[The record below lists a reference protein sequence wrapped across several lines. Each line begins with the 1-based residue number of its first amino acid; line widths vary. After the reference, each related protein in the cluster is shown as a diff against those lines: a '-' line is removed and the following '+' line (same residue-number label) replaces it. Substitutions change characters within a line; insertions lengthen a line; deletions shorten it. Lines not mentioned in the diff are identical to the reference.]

1 MKLKKVLMYG
11 DFYRQAS
18 GFAKEFRTLI
28 KYFPKDIEVRQVGLD
43 YNGLQKPDIFVYPTA
58 IKGVRNYW
66 SAEILDYAI
75 EDFQPDIVLSIQDY
89 FVLPALIQVLSK
101 PRKWKMKWVNWG
113 VIDGAPLN
121 NYHAVCSSWAH
132 LNLVHSK
139 FGQYA
144 LEDQFESVYK
154 DKGDVRTLYPP
165 IDLEI
170 YKPLEKAN
178 LRKKYRTE
186 GRFVV
191 SFIGKNQFRKNIPVL
206 MEAVKKAS
214 KRITNIQLLVHT
226 LPVKR
231 ADGTEEGY
239 DLTGLVKNMDLREYI
254 SALRT
259 SGPVTDEIMN
269 EIFNSVD
276 INCLPSMGE
285 GFGLPIAENMAVGIP
300 NIATNCSSITELLAN
315 DRGYLVNPSAWIWAG
330 GITKH
335 AILNSDDLANGIIK
349 VWENP
354 ILRDKIKR
362 NGLEFVKKLEAKKI
376 TKKLIDLFQEV
387 LDKDMEPLAKQ
398 K

>member
-1 MKLKKVLMYG
+1 MKLKKVLFYG
-11 DFYRQAS
+11 DFYKQSS

-43 YNGLQKPDIFVYPTA
+43 YNGLQKTDIFVYPTA
-58 IKGVRNYW
+58 IKGTINYW
-66 SAEILDYAI
+66 GAEVLEYAI
-75 EDFQPDIVLSIQDY
+75 EDFQPDIVLTIQDY
-89 FVLPALIQVLSK
+89 YVLPALIAVLSK
-101 PRKWKMKWVNWG
+101 PRKWKMKWVNFG
-113 VIDGAPLN
+113 VCDGVPLN
-121 NYHAVCSSWAH
+121 HHHAVCASWAH

-139 FGQYA
+139 FGQWA
-144 LEDQFESVYK
+144 LEDEFKKEYQTR
-154 DKGDVRTLYPP
+154 GDVRTLYPP

-170 YKPLEKAN
+170 YKPLEKVN
-178 LRKKYRTE
+178 LRKKFRTE
-186 GRFVV
+186 DRFVI
-191 SFIGKNQFRKNIPVL
+191 SLISKNQFRKNIPVL

-214 KRITNIQLLVHT
+214 KIISNIQLLLHT

-239 DLTGLVKNMDLREYI
+239 DLTGLVRNMDLIEYI

-259 SGPVTDEIMN
+259 SGPVTDEIIN
-269 EIFNSVD
+269 EIINAVD
-276 INCLPSMGE
+276 INCLPTMGE
-285 GFGLPIAENMAVGIP
+285 GFGLPIAECMAVGVP
-300 NIATNCSSITELLAN
+300 NIATNCSSMTELLA
-315 DRGYLVNPSAWIWAG
+315 DERGYLINPASWIWAG